1 MYVCVCEC
9 YLLSEHET
17 VSFLLAFY
25 VIIITFNVPLFI
37 FALISAFTLLCTSF
51 FLCFAFLI
59 LIRRLRLLGSRPKRC
74 DQRALR
80 LATATEWRISACE
93 CAKATHTAT
102 HTHICKHTDTVTHTH
117 TSTVPIYCFV
127 MPYKQFARCVLPEHF
142 DTGCQ

>member
-1 MYVCVCEC
+1 MCVCVC

-17 VSFLLAFY
+17 VSFLLAFLAFY

-74 DQRALR
+74 DQPALR
-80 LATATEWRISACE
+80 LATAAEWRISACE
-93 CAKATHTAT
+93 CAKA
-102 HTHICKHTDTVTHTH
+102 IHTDTH
-117 TSTVPIYCFV
+117 
-127 MPYKQFARCVLPEHF
+127 R
-142 DTGCQ
+142 

>member
-1 MYVCVCEC
+1 MLLSRCESSRGLCVRGSSSACMYVCVCEC

-102 HTHICKHTDTVTHTH
+102 HTHIGKHTDTVTHTLALCL
-117 TSTVPIYCFV
+117 SI
-127 MPYKQFARCVLPEHF
+127 AL
-142 DTGCQ
+142 